1 MFLCNIHKTMH
12 FSTYF
17 LTYFHQTLDRPQFP
31 VDLQLRFRSAWTL
44 TFLLALLLVL
54 ELNFS
59 YYVIS

>member
-1 MFLCNIHKTMH
+1 MQYTQNYALFHIFFDI
-12 FSTYF
+12 FSPGRV
-17 LTYFHQTLDRPQFP
+17 LDRPQFP